1 MPKAEQHLAAET
13 MRIDKWL
20 WAARFFK
27 TRSIAKSAIEGGKV
41 HFDGERVKVSKEVRV
56 GMELTI
62 QQGFEKKTV
71 VIKAISGVRGPAP
84 VAQLLYEETEVSLAK
99 RDCLHHKESC
109 IILLDLIIVLLK
121 KIADKSVNLN
131 KKMINNLT
139 SIGHIMMIKSVA
151 SCCGALDTTDIE

>member
-1 MPKAEQHLAAET
+1 MPKAEQNLPVET
-13 MRIDKWL
+13 VRIDKWL

-71 VIKAISGVRGPAP
+71 IIKAISNMRGPAP
-84 VAQLLYEETEVSLAK
+84 IAQQLYEETEVSLAK
-99 RDCLHHKESC
+99 RELLASQRKLHNLARPDHRPS
-109 IILLDLIIVLLK
+109 K
-121 KIADKSVNLN
+121 KDRRQISRFKQENDQQFDQHWSYN
-131 KKMINNLT
+131 
-139 SIGHIMMIKSVA
+139 
-151 SCCGALDTTDIE
+151 DD